1 MRTNCVVDAVHSSNG
16 TVVGDTL
23 TTSAVPLSGVDEYE
37 ASTVFHLPQRE
48 VYDLLFE
55 FRRFPEHVEYLDA
68 ARVHGDGAGARFR
81 VVASWWR
88 LSTTLRGRVTDVD
101 PPERIDW
108 TLTND
113 ADASGHWSI
122 EPAPEASPP
131 DGTATRLRL
140 VARLDGDS
148 VDASGYGPRF
158 GPSIS
163 LDWVL
168 GKVAPLV
175 AREGERLLGN
185 LVAELEGEPRPVEIE
200 VHSLP
205 DAAE

>member
-1 MRTNCVVDAVHSSNG
+1 M
-16 TVVGDTL
+16 L
-23 TTSAVPLSGVDEYE
+23 
-37 ASTVFHLPQRE
+37 HLPQQE

-55 FRRFPEHVEYLDA
+55 FRRFPEHVDYLDD
-68 ARVHGDGAGARFR
+68 ARVRGQGAGARFR
-81 VVASWWR
+81 VAASWWR

-101 PPERIDW
+101 PPERVEW
-108 TLTND
+108 RLTND
-113 ADASGHWSI
+113 ADAEGYWSI
-122 EPAPEASPP
+122 EPEPEAAPP
-131 DGTATRLRL
+131 DRETATRLRL

-148 VDASGYGPRF
+148 VDASSYGPRF

-175 AREGERLLGN
+175 AREGERLLGE
-185 LVAELEGEPRPVEIE
+185 LVAELEGRERSVDID

-205 DAAE
+205 DSV

>member
-1 MRTNCVVDAVHSSNG
+1 
-16 TVVGDTL
+16 
-23 TTSAVPLSGVDEYE
+23 VDEFE
-37 ASTVFHLPQRE
+37 ASTVFHLSQRE

-55 FRRFPEHVEYLDA
+55 FRRFPEHVDYLDE
-68 ARVHGDGAGARFR
+68 ARVRGDGAGARFR
-81 VVASWWR
+81 IVASWWR
-88 LSTTLRGRVTDVD
+88 LSTTVRGRVTEVD

-113 ADASGHWSI
+113 ADASGYWSI
-122 EPAPEASPP
+122 EPAPEAAPAA
-131 DGTATRLRL
+131 GTATRLRL
-140 VARLDGDS
+140 VARLDDDS
-148 VDASGYGPRF
+148 VDASSHGPRL

-185 LVAELEGEPRPVEIE
+185 LVAELEGTRRPVEIQ